1 MSISLYKPNSKNTGS
16 AFSFQ
21 AGIDNK
27 SQELTLYIKAVKQHS
42 WDADKRQGYFHQNAK
57 DPDKNIILKFN
68 EFEIGSF
75 IAAIDNRV
83 EYSTFHAFGEDKTS
97 IKFLPWDKPLKTNSF
112 DNKTQQYVQKT
123 ITIPAFGLTLTKNGS
138 NSFKT
143 SLEPG
148 EAQCFKAYLKQI
160 LSSIYSS
167 RIEEQIDNIRMGQAT
182 KSREKKENFIS

>member
-21 AGIDNK
+21 AGLDNK
-27 SQELTLYIKAVKQHS
+27 SKELVLYIKSVKQHQ
-42 WDADKRQGYFHQNAK
+42 WDDQKKQGYFHQNAK
-57 DPDKNIILKFN
+57 DPEKNITLKFN

-75 IAAIDNRV
+75 ISAIDNRV
-83 EYSTFHAFGEDKTS
+83 EYSTFHAFGDDKTS

-112 DNKTQQYVQKT
+112 DNATQKYVQKT

-138 NSFKT
+138 NSFKI

-148 EAQCFKAYLKQI
+148 EAACIKQYLTTI
-160 LSSIYSS
+160 LHSLYGS
-167 RIEEQIDNIRMGQAT
+167 RIDAQLEQISNF
-182 KSREKKENFIS
+182 RESASAQKDWGE

>member
-1 MSISLYKPNSKNTGS
+1 MSISLYKPNSKNTGC

-21 AGIDNK
+21 AGLDNK
-27 SQELTLYIKAVKQHS
+27 TNELVLYIKAVKQHT
-42 WDADKRQGYFHQNAK
+42 WDSDKKQGYFHQNAK

-68 EFEIGSF
+68 EFEVGAF
-75 IAAIDNRV
+75 IASIDNRV

-112 DNKTQQYVQKT
+112 DNKTQQYAPKT

-160 LSSIYSS
+160 LSSIYSA
-167 RIEEQIDNIRMGQAT
+167 RIEEQINKIRTSKAK
-182 KSREKKENFIS
+182 KSYEKEEDFIS